1 MPLASLRQQ
10 SSASGCWQKAG
21 CIARSL
27 AARVPI
33 EWQRL
38 KDGFHAALELAPELR
53 ATFVEDLCGGDD
65 EFRRELSALLHAREN
80 VGTFLSHPPGPGPAG
95 AARSTPGF
103 PPEHPRF
110 RILRRLGE
118 GGMGIVYL
126 ALDRDHQA
134 QVALKTIAKMSATS
148 LLRFKNEF
156 RAVADVVHPNLVR
169 MFELVGDPTV
179 WFFTMEYVEGVSFM
193 DHVRPVDK
201 PERPLDMRRLR
212 TAFPQLVEA
221 VATIHAVGKLHCDLK
236 PSNVLVECDS
246 NRVVVLDFGLVTE
259 IEVPIRA
266 SQSFGVAG
274 TFAYMSPEQARA
286 DNLTES
292 SDWYSVGVILYEAL
306 TGRLP
311 LGIPDVREVSAT
323 KQRTDLPSPQQL
335 DAALPGDLSELC
347 MELIDRDPRRR
358 PDGRT
363 ILRRLERPSAIRL
376 DGHVGFIGRD
386 TQLALLEH
394 ALREVR
400 TGRQQTVFVH
410 GTSGVGKSAL
420 TRHFLGDVDAAAL
433 VLAGRCYERE
443 SVPYKAF
450 DSVIDSLATRLA
462 SLPDARRFLDDDAA
476 YLARLFPA
484 LTHLP
489 AVREIAS
496 RSANVVDLH
505 EVRRRAFS
513 GLREILR
520 RLAGS
525 YLLIV
530 LVDDLQWSDLDSTSL
545 LQALLAPP
553 NPPRLLFVGTYRSEH
568 AEASPVLKSLLQ
580 DDGAHKIE
588 VGRLSADETATL
600 ARGMMGDQ
608 ASAETI
614 DAVVRESGGIPLFV
628 EQLVHAARIE
638 SRGTGARLSF
648 EEVLRRRF
656 ASLSVSGRR
665 LLEHVVVGGQPLPLG
680 AIVNAAGIA
689 PEQALQ
695 DLVTLRAQQWVRTEG
710 IGKAGSIEPFHD
722 RIRESLVAS
731 LTPDALRAHHL
742 ALALALEPMPVDPEI
757 LSVHWSGCGRFTE
770 ASRYATLAADGAART
785 LAFNRAARL
794 YEQALGW
801 QPSSAEERQRLR
813 IALADALAHAG
824 RSAEAGDAYL
834 RATEDVTAADGIVH
848 KQHAAEQYFNH
859 GHIEKGYGVLTDLV
873 RAVGVRLPERGASAL
888 ASLLFERFRLRLRAL
903 PFRRPVGA
911 AREEMLRQVD
921 VCLVVGKGLAMIEP
935 LRAMEFQSRALRLA
949 LTSGDP
955 KRMAIGLA
963 LEAAFEGAAGHTAR
977 RRADKL
983 LGESEKLA
991 ADLQDV
997 RISAYTRFMRGSVHY
1012 LRGEW
1017 ETSLRY
1023 CREAESQFRERC
1035 VNVWWEIDQ
1044 AVSFVCWNLS
1054 YLGRFGEAAAYIR
1067 PLLKEAAERG
1077 DRHLI
1082 SQLLTGMNVLIP
1094 LSQDEDPEHIHD
1106 ELVTRVPPWQ
1116 GGPYIL
1122 PHLLVTYSLCL
1133 MDLYLGRDADAQARM
1148 ARELPHIK
1156 SSMLPRV
1163 QLLRIELHGFR
1174 ARCALAAARTAGD
1187 PAPLLAE
1194 ARRAARA
1201 LERIGA
1207 PMARAYATEV
1217 RSQLALAVGAYESAG
1232 SLLKLAAG
1240 QFQGLDMR
1248 MRAAAAEYRLSDLM
1262 AGTAGLAMRST
1273 SMSAMRTLGIKDPE
1287 RMTRVWFPLSK
1298 SLAVT

>member
-1 MPLASLRQQ
+1 
-10 SSASGCWQKAG
+10 
-21 CIARSL
+21 
-27 AARVPI
+27 VPI

-38 KDGFHAALELAPELR
+38 KDGFNAALALAPELR
-53 ATFVEDLCGGDD
+53 AIFVDDICGEDV
-65 EFRRELSALLHAREN
+65 EFKRELSALLHAREKA
-80 VGTFLSHPPGPGPAG
+80 GTFLSHPLGLGPTG
-95 AARSTPGF
+95 AASSTPSS
-103 PPEHPRF
+103 PPTHPRF

-134 QVALKTIAKMSATS
+134 QVALKTIAKMSAAS

-156 RAVADVVHPNLVR
+156 RSVADVVHPNLVR
-169 MFELVGDPTV
+169 MFELVGDQAG

-193 DHVRPVDK
+193 DHVRPLDE
-201 PERPLDMRRLR
+201 PERRLDMRRLR
-212 TAFPQLVEA
+212 TAFLQLVEA
-221 VATIHAVGKLHCDLK
+221 VAMIHAAGKLHCDLK
-236 PSNVLVECDS
+236 PSNVLVARDS

-259 IEVPIRA
+259 IEAPIRA

-274 TFAYMSPEQARA
+274 TLAYMSPEQARG
-286 DNLTES
+286 DTLTER

-311 LGIPDVREVSAT
+311 VGTAEVREFLARKQSA
-323 KQRTDLPSPQQL
+323 DPPSPQQL
-335 DAALPGDLSELC
+335 DPALPGDLSELC
-347 MELIDRDPRRR
+347 VELTDRDPRRR
-358 PDGRT
+358 PDGLT
-363 ILRRLERPSAIRL
+363 ILRRLERPSSIRR
-376 DGHVGFIGRD
+376 DGHVRFVGRD
-386 TQLALLEH
+386 SQLAMLEH

-420 TRHFLGDVDAAAL
+420 TRHFLGDVDAAAF
-433 VLAGRCYERE
+433 VLAGRCYECE

-450 DSVIDSLATRLA
+450 DSVIDNLATRLA
-462 SLPDARRFLDDDAA
+462 SLPDARRFLDDDAP
-476 YLARLFPA
+476 YLARLFPV
-484 LTHLP
+484 LTQLS
-489 AVREIAS
+489 AVREIAT
-496 RSANVVDLH
+496 RSSSVADLH
-505 EVRRRAFS
+505 EVRRRGFS

-530 LVDDLQWSDLDSTSL
+530 LIDDLQWSDLDSTSL

-568 AEASPVLKSLLQ
+568 AETSPVLKRLLQ
-580 DDGAHKIE
+580 DDGAHKIQ
-588 VGRLSADETATL
+588 VGQLSADETAAL
-600 ARGMMGDQ
+600 ARGMLGDG

-628 EQLVHAARIE
+628 EQLVHAAQIE
-638 SRGTGARLSF
+638 SGGTGARLSF

-656 ASLSVSGRR
+656 SSLSTSGRR

-680 AIVNAAGIA
+680 AIVTAARIA

-710 IGKAGSIEPFHD
+710 IGKADNIEPFHD

-731 LTPDALRAHHL
+731 LAPDALRSHHL

-757 LSVHWSGCGRFTE
+757 LSVHWSGCGRFKE
-770 ASRYATLAADGAART
+770 ASRYATLAADGAAQT

-813 IALADALAHAG
+813 IALAGALAHAG

-834 RATEDVTAADGIVH
+834 RATADVAVADGIVY

-859 GHIEKGYGVLTDLV
+859 GHVEKGYGVLTDLV

-888 ASLLFERFRLRLRAL
+888 ASLLFERFRLRVHAL
-903 PFRRPVGA
+903 PYRRPVGA

-955 KRMAIGLA
+955 KRIAIGLA
-963 LEAAFEGAAGHTAR
+963 LEAAFEAADGHTAR
-977 RRADKL
+977 RRVDEL
-983 LGESEKLA
+983 LGESEKRA
-991 ADLQDV
+991 ADLEDV
-997 RISAYTRFMRGSVHY
+997 RISAYMRFIRGSVHY

-1017 ETSLRY
+1017 EASLQH

-1054 YLGRFGEAAAYIR
+1054 YLGRFGEAASYVR

-1077 DRHLI
+1077 DRHLM

-1094 LSQDEDPEHIHD
+1094 LSQNHDVEHVRH
-1106 ELVTRVPPWQ
+1106 ELVTRVRPWQ
-1116 GGPYIL
+1116 GGPYNL

-1133 MDLYLGRDADAQARM
+1133 MDLYLGRGADAQARM

-1174 ARCALAAARTAGD
+1174 GRCAVAAARTAGD

-1194 ARRAARA
+1194 ARRAVRA

-1217 RSQLALAVGAYESAG
+1217 RSQLALATGAYESAAA
-1232 SLLKLAAG
+1232 LLKLAAG
-1240 QFQGLDMR
+1240 QFQGLEMR
-1248 MRAAAAEYRLSDLM
+1248 MHAAAAEYRLSDLM
-1262 AGTAGLAMRST
+1262 TGTASLATRST
-1273 SMSAMRTLGIKDPE
+1273 SISAMRTLGIEDPE
-1287 RMTRVWFPLSK
+1287 KMTRVRFPLSESVK
-1298 SLAVT
+1298 AT